1 MKKTSSILFFFVL
14 FLICTDVMA
23 MEFIKTGPFGTPILV
38 KDPYGNFSIPIK
50 VYSDSEIEV
59 FIPNITAPGWV
70 FWNKDVFNQKGTYFT
85 YIYDHFKNESYCLRQ
100 ILPKGKHSD
109 ADRLAACSQLRYRC
123 RLILVDVRQNNVTM
137 REVILMGKDAIW
149 HPANVSNPNL
159 TYPLKDNS
167 QLSKATL
174 LSIAKITAIVEKEVR
189 EAGSTQSAQDVMR
202 HNREMTSRMAAA
214 GRPSSKKS
222 ITDIN
227 CEKDCYT
234 ECLKP
239 GPKTVILTGKLE
251 RRIYPG
257 PPNYEDIKKGDQP
270 ETGFY
275 LLLKEPVCYVGD
287 ELSDPKQNVSLIQ
300 LVLDQKG
307 YDELRPYLG
316 KIIKL
321 KGSLFGSHTGH
332 HHTPILL
339 ENIVLSE
346 PINSQE
352 YVEYCNE
359 RYGFCVNYP
368 SNFKKER
375 PPDNGDGQRFNDGKG
390 FLMIVSGINNGLDD
404 NLKTEMASQSKD
416 FDKITYQTYKNNWF
430 VLSGYKGSNILYL
443 KTYVG
448 RSSINH
454 LYIQFPSSQKNEY
467 DNIVTKISKSFK
479 SGNLNDFQ

>member
-1 MKKTSSILFFFVL
+1 MAEKKCKYCAMMIPVEAKICPYCRKKQTSTLLTFIAALFFIFLIIGVIRNMEQGQPYSKDASILQQ
-14 FLICTDVMA
+14 LIHGIPTPKKAEQRTVEERAITQPLPHTVSDIHVQALGFMN
-23 MEFIKTGPFGTPILV
+23 MSNKKQYKGRNIVITGVIS
-38 KDPYGNFSIPIK
+38 N
-50 VYSDSEIEV
+50 V
-59 FIPNITAPGWV
+59 FIPPLSVQMKMAKQGLSADAFIYFSDQPAS
-70 FWNKDVFNQKGTYFT
+70 DVTETLIGNGVSCY
-85 YIYDHFKNESYCLRQ
+85 L
-100 ILPKGKHSD
+100 D
-109 ADRLAACSQLRYRC
+109 ASLAAKASQIYSGQT
-123 RLILVDVRQNNVTM
+123 ITM
-137 REVILMGKDAIW
+137 RCKYKSENILEACTLADESPQSGLNANLARGK
-149 HPANVSNPNL
+149 
-159 TYPLKDNS
+159 
-167 QLSKATL
+167 Q
-174 LSIAKITAIVEKEVR
+174 
-189 EAGSTQSAQDVMR
+189 
-202 HNREMTSRMAAA
+202 
-214 GRPSSKKS
+214 
-222 ITDIN
+222 TD
-227 CEKDCYT
+227 
-234 ECLKP
+234 CLKP
-239 GPKTVILTGKLE
+239 GPDTVILSGKLE
-251 RRIYPG
+251 RHTYPG
-257 PPNYEDIKKGDQP
+257 RPNYEDIKKGDQP

-368 SNFKKER
+368 SNLKKER

-404 NLKTEMASQSKD
+404 NLKTEMASQSKY
-416 FDKITYQTYKNNWF
+416 FDKITYQTYKDNWF

-454 LYIQFPSSQKNEY
+454 LYIQFPSSQKSEY
-467 DNIVTKISKSFK
+467 DNVVTKISKSFK

>member
-1 MKKTSSILFFFVL
+1 MKKIGSVISLS
-14 FLICTDVMA
+14 FLILLLIAVSLPSVCFSDFQFKCPENLSTDEERKQSMKD
-23 MEFIKTGPFGTPILV
+23 FLDYCIKYHPNWTL
-38 KDPYGNFSIPIK
+38 KDSINYRLK
-50 VYSDSEIEV
+50 LLEKH
-59 FIPNITAPGWV
+59 NC
-70 FWNKDVFNQKGTYFT
+70 KGTLEN
-85 YIYDHFKNESYCLRQ
+85 ISRKPKISEGLR
-100 ILPKGKHSD
+100 
-109 ADRLAACSQLRYRC
+109 
-123 RLILVDVRQNNVTM
+123 
-137 REVILMGKDAIW
+137 
-149 HPANVSNPNL
+149 
-159 TYPLKDNS
+159 
-167 QLSKATL
+167 
-174 LSIAKITAIVEKEVR
+174 
-189 EAGSTQSAQDVMR
+189 
-202 HNREMTSRMAAA
+202 
-214 GRPSSKKS
+214 KK
-222 ITDIN
+222 
-227 CEKDCYT
+227 T

-239 GPKTVILTGKLE
+239 APEIVVLSGKLV
-251 RRIYPG
+251 RRTYPG
-257 PPNYEDIKKGDQP
+257 PPNYADIKKGDEP

-275 LLLKEPVCYVGD
+275 LLLNEPVCYVGD

-307 YDELRPYLG
+307 YDELSPYLG

-339 ENIVLSE
+339 EKIVLSE

-368 SNFKKER
+368 SNLKKER
-375 PPDNGDGQRFNDGKG
+375 PPDNGDGQRFKDGKG
-390 FLMIVSGINNGLDD
+390 FLMIVSGTNNALDD

-430 VLSGYKGSNILYL
+430 VLSGYKGSNIVYL

-467 DNIVTKISKSFK
+467 DNIVTIISRSFK
-479 SGNLNDFQ
+479 SGNLNDYH